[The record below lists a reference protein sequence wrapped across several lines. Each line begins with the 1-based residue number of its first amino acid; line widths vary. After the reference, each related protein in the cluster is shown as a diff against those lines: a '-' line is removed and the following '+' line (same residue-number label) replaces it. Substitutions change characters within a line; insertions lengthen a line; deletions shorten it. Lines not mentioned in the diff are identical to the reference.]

1 MFSSTLFPK
10 TNIWPPIFSCP
21 SCSALLLERLMRST
35 NSLEYE
41 THAVKFFL
49 MLACHYALNH
59 TGIVTFDCIN
69 TKQTGFL
76 LKWSITQ
83 GTHWN
88 RAMSYS
94 WPHMSEHYLISW
106 ELQHCH
112 IPKKNIEGSLQC
124 CWLACQIHPVLGFD
138 FSLIYYGVIPF
149 CSARAYVSVNWIYLA
164 SFQHKKDINMMTEVA
179 VTSHCFYRL
188 EKFQQHSISNE
199 FCIYVNSFLK

>member
-1 MFSSTLFPK
+1 
-10 TNIWPPIFSCP
+10 
-21 SCSALLLERLMRST
+21 MRST

-59 TGIVTFDCIN
+59 TGIVTFDCIK

-83 GTHWN
+83 GTLKQSNVLQLTTHEWTLSN
-88 RAMSYS
+88 IMRTAALSHSQKKYWRFFTMLLTCMSNTS
-94 WPHMSEHYLISW
+94 
-106 ELQHCH
+106 
-112 IPKKNIEGSLQC
+112 SLRL
-124 CWLACQIHPVLGFD
+124 WF
-138 FSLIYYGVIPF
+138 FSHLLRYVIPF

>member
-1 MFSSTLFPK
+1 
-10 TNIWPPIFSCP
+10 
-21 SCSALLLERLMRST
+21 MRST

-59 TGIVTFDCIN
+59 TGIVTFDCIK

-94 WPHMSEHYLISW
+94 WPHMSEHFLISW

-112 IPKKNIEGSLQC
+112 IPKKKYWRFFTMLLTCMSNTSSLRL
-124 CWLACQIHPVLGFD
+124 WF
-138 FSLIYYGVIPF
+138 FSHLLRYVIPF

-164 SFQHKKDINMMTEVA
+164 SFQHKKDKYDDPSSCHITLFLQAWKIPAAQHKQWILYLCEFIFKIVLKNSNNNNINNNNNNTGN
-179 VTSHCFYRL
+179 Y
-188 EKFQQHSISNE
+188 
-199 FCIYVNSFLK
+199 NSSPFV

>member
-1 MFSSTLFPK
+1 
-10 TNIWPPIFSCP
+10 
-21 SCSALLLERLMRST
+21 MRST

-59 TGIVTFDCIN
+59 TGIVTFDCIK

-94 WPHMSEHYLISW
+94 WPHMSEHFLISW

-112 IPKKNIEGSLQC
+112 IPKKKYWRFFTMLLTCMSNTSSLRL
-124 CWLACQIHPVLGFD
+124 WF
-138 FSLIYYGVIPF
+138 FSHLLRYVIPF

-164 SFQHKKDINMMTEVA
+164 SFQHKKDINMMTQVA
-179 VTSHCFYRL
+179 VTSHCFYSL
-188 EKFQQHSISNE
+188 EKFQQHSINNE

>member
-10 TNIWPPIFSCP
+10 TNIWRPIFSCL

-59 TGIVTFDCIN
+59 TGIVTFDCIK
-69 TKQTGFL
+69 TKQTEFL

-83 GTHWN
+83 TGTHWN

-94 WPHMSEHYLISW
+94 WPHMAEHFLISW
-106 ELQHCH
+106 EVQHRH
-112 IPKKNIEGSLQC
+112 IPKKNIEGPLQC
-124 CWLACQIHPVLGFD
+124 CWLACQIHPD
-138 FSLIYYGVIPF
+138 FSLIYYSISYHFALQGHMWVLIGSIWLPF
-149 CSARAYVSVNWIYLA
+149 NIL
-164 SFQHKKDINMMTEVA
+164 IVA
-179 VTSHCFYRL
+179 VTLHYFYRF

>member
-1 MFSSTLFPK
+1 
-10 TNIWPPIFSCP
+10 
-21 SCSALLLERLMRST
+21 MRST

-59 TGIVTFDCIN
+59 TGIVTFDCIK

-94 WPHMSEHYLISW
+94 WPHMSEHFLISW

-138 FSLIYYGVIPF
+138 FSLIYYGMSYHFVLQGHMWVLIGSIWLPF
-149 CSARAYVSVNWIYLA
+149 NI
-164 SFQHKKDINMMTEVA
+164 KKTNMMTQVA